1 MDLNLDIQQ
10 IDVPI
15 VVGMEKLDLIKD
27 FLQFNK
33 HVHNVLVVE
42 KKLQTHAMTVMVL
55 EINRHQKKYP

>member
-1 MDLNLDIQQ
+1 MDQNLDIQQ

-15 VVGMEKLDLIKD
+15 AVATEKLDLIKD

-42 KKLQTHAMTVMVL
+42 KKLQIHAMIVVVR
-55 EINRHQKKYP
+55 EINRHQKKYL